1 MPTKIRVL
9 SIDGGGTRGLFPATI
24 LQLLEEAQNDKPISE
39 MFDVIVGSATGGI
52 IVTALAA
59 GMKACEISK
68 IYNDEAKIILPRPFL
83 RHWWN
88 CIGLF
93 VPKYPNK
100 NLKSLLEK
108 KFKDKTLAKAP
119 KTTTFLI
126 PTLELSPKLNPGDMK
141 EFKVVI
147 YNNQKEAYQDE
158 TLLDIAMR
166 TSAAVVTLPIYQG
179 FIEGGN
185 YANDPALIGLS
196 YCLGKPGGENG
207 GLGLSLNDF
216 TLLSIGC
223 GSSGD
228 TFFEHKKIF
237 KGNWGLFRWI
247 VKLKPLVIDAKMK
260 ATQYYAKQMLGDNY
274 LRIDFDYTSP
284 DAPQELEGKKLA
296 VDVRD
301 KELLDAIRKCAEITF
316 EKKGNDI
323 EKFIKLTP

>member
-24 LQLLEEAQNDKPISE
+24 LRRLEEAHNETPIAD

-59 GMKACEISK
+59 GMKASEISK
-68 IYNDEAKIILPRPFL
+68 IYHEDAKLILPRPFL
-83 RHWWN
+83 KHWWN
-88 CIGLF
+88 YIGLF
-93 VPKYPNK
+93 VPKYANK
-100 NLKSLLEK
+100 NLKSLLQG
-108 KFKDKTLAKAP
+108 KFQDKVLDEVP

-126 PTLELSPKLNPGDMK
+126 PTLELSPKRKPGDMK

-147 YNNQKEAYQDE
+147 YNNQLEAYKDE
-158 TLLDIAMR
+158 TLVDVAMR
-166 TSAAVVTLPIYQG
+166 TSAAVVTLPIYEG

-196 YCLGKPGGENG
+196 YCLGNPAGENG
-207 GLGLSLNDF
+207 GLGLSLDDF
-216 TLLSIGC
+216 TILSIGC

-247 VKLKPLVIDAKMK
+247 FKLKPLVIDAKMK
-260 ATQYYAKQMLGDNY
+260 ATQYYAKQMLGNNY

-284 DAPQELEGKKLA
+284 DTPQELEGKRLA

-301 KELLDAIRKCAEITF
+301 KELLDAIRDCALMTF
-316 EKKGNDI
+316 EKEHQNI
-323 EKFIKLTP
+323 EKFLK